1 MAQRNTW
8 EVSDGQH
15 TTDVNV
21 SEKIVI
27 CKRKE
32 VPGIT
37 LTIGMFFDG
46 TGNNV
51 FNTDK
56 RLLETCTSLD
66 VGMKTEDAASCVEK
80 LGKSG
85 NGAGSY
91 LGYYSNVHWL
101 HTLYSQDN
109 KTCNGRGWKMTG
121 IALKVQSRV
130 YECVLIS
137 SHDSHLQLL
146 LTGTIAG
153 QI

>member
-80 LGKSG
+80 LGKSDLR
-85 NGAGSY
+85 ADKDSI
-91 LGYYSNVHWL
+91 LTYSFRVTQTNDKNSPICNNVC
-101 HTLYSQDN
+101 SNN
-109 KTCNGRGWKMTG
+109 KSICSN
-121 IALKVQSRV
+121 
-130 YECVLIS
+130 
-137 SHDSHLQLL
+137 
-146 LTGTIAG
+146 
-153 QI
+153 

>member
-15 TTDVNV
+15 TSDVNV

-51 FNTDK
+51 FNIDK
-56 RLLETCTSLD
+56 RLLETCTHLD
-66 VGMKTEDAASCVEK
+66 VGMNTEDAAS
-80 LGKSG
+80 
-85 NGAGSY
+85 
-91 LGYYSNVHWL
+91 
-101 HTLYSQDN
+101 
-109 KTCNGRGWKMTG
+109 
-121 IALKVQSRV
+121 
-130 YECVLIS
+130 
-137 SHDSHLQLL
+137 
-146 LTGTIAG
+146 
-153 QI
+153 